1 MYVSYG
7 LKYALFGVTGSRLS
21 GRSVK
26 SVRSRL
32 FESVGQ
38 VGSVRSIGAVWRRL
52 VSSDVGLS
60 LRPSSYVDL
69 SLRPSILVGLSWLAL
84 TADNADLGLY

>member
-1 MYVSYG
+1 MHVSYG
-7 LKYALFGVTGSRLS
+7 LKSALFAVTGCMFKS

-38 VGSVRSIGAVWRRL
+38 VGSVRSIGV
-52 VSSDVGLS
+52 V
-60 LRPSSYVDL
+60 
-69 SLRPSILVGLSWLAL
+69 
-84 TADNADLGLY
+84 